1 MVPKRVSIQEPSL
14 TSDPCV
20 RRTACPQCALVCVSH
35 LSWAN
40 SLEYETNSDLK
51 LRLFVTEL
59 KTGIVSSANGSAF
72 LELGS
77 TKIVASVY
85 GPRPLVR
92 VSGVEGS
99 QANAQLQGA
108 GSHGATTSTGVISGS
123 EFSDEAIVTCD
134 WRYSTFA
141 DANEQH
147 GDETERDLGMAV
159 AQALEQAIVRK
170 AYPKSSID
178 INILVLQDDGSCLS
192 SAIICAGL
200 ALVHAGIQLYDI
212 VSACSIALGPSQQ
225 LYVDP
230 DRSEEKKLNGTML
243 FSMLMGTQQVNL
255 LQHNGELS
263 SEQMLQT
270 VKMATQGCRYIHSL
284 VKKHITESLNQ

>member
-1 MVPKRVSIQEPSL
+1 MIKI
-14 TSDPCV
+14 
-20 RRTACPQCALVCVSH
+20 VCKS
-35 LSWAN
+35 
-40 SLEYETNSDLK
+40 EEI
-51 LRLFVTEL
+51 

-92 VSGVEGS
+92 VGGVEGN

-108 GSHGATTSTGVISGS
+108 GSHGATTSSGVLSGS

-141 DANEQH
+141 DAAEQH

-170 AYPKSSID
+170 VYPKSSID

-192 SAIICAGL
+192 SAITCAGL
-200 ALVHAGIQLYDI
+200 ALAHAGIQLYDI
-212 VSACSIALGPSQQ
+212 VTACTISLGPSNT
-225 LYVDP
+225 LYIDP
-230 DRSEEKKLNGTML
+230 DRSEEKKHAGSLQL
-243 FSMLMGTQQVNL
+243 SMLNGTQQVNL
-255 LQHNGELS
+255 LQHSGELPPD
-263 SEQMLQT
+263 QMLQT
-270 VKMATQGCRYIHSL
+270 VKMATQGCQYVHSL
-284 VKKHITESLNQ
+284 IKKHIISTMNN